1 MTLPREIRSAADF
14 GSLEAG
20 QTIRLGLERMRR
32 LCEKLGHPE
41 RAFRAVHV
49 AGTNGKGSICA
60 AIHAVLAGAGA
71 EPGLYTSPHLVS
83 PLERVRIGRRDWTET
98 ELVSS
103 VNEALSA
110 VHGDTALSAEP
121 PTVFELVTAAAFL
134 ALARAGVK
142 LAVIEVGLGGRLDS
156 TTVCHPEVCVISSI
170 GLDHQQY
177 LGPDILSIGREK
189 AGIIR
194 EKAPVVTSAVQPEI
208 QRLIHDTA
216 MERLSP
222 CYLGGRHFDYVSA
235 GRDVGI
241 EARFDYLG
249 INTRW
254 PDLPLPLPGA
264 HQFQNMAAAC
274 AALELL
280 AARGVA
286 GLAPETVRSGLAS
299 VRWPGRLEHVSTSPD
314 LWLDGAHNP
323 DAARV
328 LAKFLETAATIRRL
342 HFIVGFRAD
351 KQQREFLEI
360 IAPLAHRITV
370 TGAPGLMPADEAG
383 RIAAAVHRNT
393 VVEPDLAKI
402 LAQLHW
408 RKDAT
413 ETAVVTGSLYLVGAA
428 KAWLGLNMP
437 GQRSPAA

>member
-32 LCEKLGHPE
+32 LCEKLDHPE

-328 LAKFLETAATIRRL
+328 LAKFLETAAAGRRL

-360 IAPLAHRITV
+360 IAPLAHRITA

-393 VVEPDLAKI
+393 VVEPELAKI

-428 KAWLGLNMP
+428 KAWLDLNMP